1 MNGSMFQVPRSGFV
15 SSVPVLLFSVPVLL
29 FLVGVAAPCRAQ
41 DVSVIQPMKPGL
53 VAVPMPVLDGLE
65 AAVSEQFREQR
76 KAFETVATRAKVSD
90 RDLSDAYSALG
101 RLGHAYEFFD
111 TAEASYA
118 NAITLTP
125 LDATVPHLLGYLY
138 QQTGR
143 FEDALA
149 RYTDA
154 RRLQPSDPV
163 IRIRLADVYLRLDR
177 LSDARALFQDLVE
190 VYPAVARAG
199 LGEIALRNGRF
210 SEAVQHLEAALDRAP
225 DAAPVHYSLGM
236 AYRGLGRIDQ
246 ARSHLARRGTRGLR
260 PADPVVDALA
270 TLLRG
275 ERAQMILGQRAYEA
289 GRFDEAATVF
299 RKAVESA
306 PASADARLGL
316 GMALAQTGN
325 APGAIEQLE
334 TALRLDADNTTAH
347 ATLGLVLARV
357 GRDHDAVE
365 HLSAA
370 FRREPTEEVSG
381 VLIRLLMKLS
391 RGDEALDVLARM
403 HSFSTDDE
411 VTVLG
416 LSILL
421 ADRERHRDAIELL
434 ESANRQFP
442 DRVRTA
448 TTLSRM
454 LAASP
459 DRSLRDGERAL
470 ILATHVYELERAPVH
485 GETVALA
492 LAELGRCG
500 EAATWMQRAIAD
512 AERAGDAA
520 TAARLKNE
528 APRYAGN
535 SCRQ

>member
-1 MNGSMFQVPRSGFV
+1 
-15 SSVPVLLFSVPVLL
+15 
-29 FLVGVAAPCRAQ
+29 
-41 DVSVIQPMKPGL
+41 
-53 VAVPMPVLDGLE
+53 MPALDGLE
-65 AAVSEQFREQR
+65 AVVAAQIREQR
-76 KAFETVATRAKVSD
+76 KAFETVATRVKVSD

-118 NAITLTP
+118 NAIKLTP
-125 LDATVPHLLGYLY
+125 LDATVLHLLGYLY

-149 RYTDA
+149 RYSDA

-225 DAAPVHYSLGM
+225 AAAPVHYSLGM

-246 ARSHLARRGTRGLR
+246 ARSHLARRGTGGLR

-270 TLLRG
+270 TQLRG
-275 ERAQMILGQRAYEA
+275 ERAQMILGQRAYDA
-289 GRFDEAATVF
+289 GRFDEAATAF

-316 GMALAQTGN
+316 GMALAQMGN

-357 GRDHDAVE
+357 GRDRDAVE

-403 HSFSTDDE
+403 GSFSSDDK

-421 ADRERHRDAIELL
+421 AARESHRDAIELL

-470 ILATHVYELERAPVH
+470 ILATHVYEVERAPVH

-500 EAATWMQRAIAD
+500 EAATWIQRAIAD
-512 AERAGDAA
+512 ADRAGDSV
-520 TAARLKNE
+520 TLARLRSE
-528 APRYAGN
+528 ASRYAGN
-535 SCRQ
+535 TCRP